1 MVEPILPA
9 GARPRDRRPLLG
21 YGMIFLAST
30 LFAINGTVSK
40 VIQDAGLSSARL
52 TQVRST
58 GAFAGFTLVLVL
70 TNRKALRLRAREIP
84 LLVLFGVCGLA
95 FVQWF
100 YFIAIHRLAIGIALL
115 IQYLAPLLVALW
127 ARFVGHEEVRRRIWL
142 ALALALAG
150 LALVTEIWSGIAL
163 DTRGVAACL
172 AAALSYALYIL
183 VAEHAV
189 ATRDPISL
197 SCYGFFFASL
207 FWAAVQPWWS
217 FPDGVVGRTTSLH
230 GHLAS
235 VHLPVWAL
243 VAWLIVLGAIV
254 PFALVVT
261 ALRHV
266 SATRAGIAAML
277 EPPAATLVAFLWL
290 GESLGLFQL
299 LGGGIVLGAIALA
312 QTSR

>member
-9 GARPRDRRPLLG
+9 GARQRDRRPLLG

-58 GAFAGFTLVLVL
+58 GAFAGLALVLAL
-70 TNRKALRLRAREIP
+70 TNRRALRLRAREIP

-150 LALVTEIWSGIAL
+150 LALVVEIWSGIAL
-163 DTRGVAACL
+163 DARGVAASL
-172 AAALSYALYIL
+172 AGALSYALYIL

-217 FPDGVVGRTTSLH
+217 FPDGVLGRTTSLH

-235 VHLPVWAL
+235 LHLPVWAL

-254 PFALVVT
+254 PFALVFA

-266 SATRAGIAAML
+266 TATRAGIAAML
-277 EPPAATLVAFLWL
+277 ELPAATLVAFLWL

-299 LGGGIVLGAIALA
+299 LGGGVVLAAIGLA

>member
-1 MVEPILPA
+1 VVEPILPA

-21 YGMIFLAST
+21 YGMVFLAST
-30 LFAINGTVSK
+30 LFGINGTVSK
-40 VIQDAGLSSARL
+40 VIQDAGLSAARL
-52 TQVRST
+52 TEVRST
-58 GAFAGFTLVLVL
+58 GAFAGLALVVAL
-70 TNRKALRLRAREIP
+70 TNRRALRLRAREIP

-100 YFIAIHRLAIGIALL
+100 YFVAIHRLAIGIALL

-127 ARFVGHEEVRRRIWL
+127 ARFFGHEAVRRRIWV

-150 LALVTEIWSGIAL
+150 LALVVEIWSGIAL
-163 DTRGVAACL
+163 DTLGVGACL

-217 FPDGVVGRTTSLH
+217 FPDGVIGRTTSLH

-235 VHLPVWAL
+235 LHLPVWAL

-254 PFALVVT
+254 PFALVVA

-277 EPPAATLVAFLWL
+277 EPLAATLVAFLWL

-299 LGGGIVLGAIALA
+299 LGGGLVFAAIGLA
-312 QTSR
+312 QSSR

>member
-1 MVEPILPA
+1 MVEPILLRAHGRVTAARCSATGRSSGTRRSAAGSGSRSRRRSPA
-9 GARPRDRRPLLG
+9 A
-21 YGMIFLAST
+21 
-30 LFAINGTVSK
+30 
-40 VIQDAGLSSARL
+40 
-52 TQVRST
+52 
-58 GAFAGFTLVLVL
+58 TLVV
-70 TNRKALRLRAREIP
+70 ES
-84 LLVLFGVCGLA
+84 
-95 FVQWF
+95 
-100 YFIAIHRLAIGIALL
+100 
-115 IQYLAPLLVALW
+115 
-127 ARFVGHEEVRRRIWL
+127 
-142 ALALALAG
+142 
-150 LALVTEIWSGIAL
+150 WSGIAL
-163 DTRGVAACL
+163 GGLGVAACL

-207 FWAAVQPWWS
+207 FWAAFQPWWS

-235 VHLPVWAL
+235 AHLPVWAL

-254 PFALVVT
+254 PFALVVA

-266 SATRAGIAAML
+266 SATRAGIASML

-299 LGGGIVLGAIALA
+299 LGGGLVLSAIALA